1 MTDFAKLKETK
12 VQSDKYIN
20 SWETTYT
27 VTMVP
32 TVPILPEY
40 RILIA
45 LPKQV
50 QLPETPI
57 CFSEFAFFQN
67 IQCFID
73 ETQLGV
79 EQM

>member
-50 QLPETPI
+50 ELPETPI
-57 CFSEFAFFQN
+57 CFSEFAFF
-67 IQCFID
+67 
-73 ETQLGV
+73 
-79 EQM
+79 